1 MAKYG
6 YCKTEKDFVNWLR
19 SALRRVWC
27 KHPVKMQM
35 LQDRRVKGPSN
46 TGRLVFKVRCE
57 RCGNLFKM
65 ADVEVNHKEQ
75 VGKNLNLE
83 NFNEYAQKLLVVK
96 EEDLEILCKGCHS
109 VTTYAERMGIDLK
122 NAEIEKKVIK
132 FKNKPA
138 AQQITGLKSLG
149 IIPARTEKER
159 IVQAREYLRSKKK

>member
-75 VGKNLNLE
+75 VGKNLSLE

-109 VTTYAERMGIDLK
+109 VTTYAERMGIDLE

-149 IIPARTEKER
+149 IVPARTEKER